1 MSEQHQSERRS
12 IQGIDLLEGEEITL
26 TLDGRE
32 GLDREPSPR
41 GDLLLLTNRRIMR
54 LAKESSRERFGI
66 AYLEDIDSIEIT
78 TPSKNSGSLVTGGLL
93 VLAGILAGI
102 LVNAF
107 GFHPLIAL
115 ATAGA
120 LGGLG
125 ILSSS
130 KYFIPDETATLLFRI
145 GASEMALP
153 LRSQRAL
160 HDAYFLVN
168 HLFMLRAGQHPHI
181 PAEEAA
187 VAGGEEQ
194 PSPTLEIEQETA
206 PTAQANPIPDGA
218 YSNPVEADVVE
229 IKESV
234 GGEQSPYAGHEEANH
249 TSRQRPEEES
259 L

>member
-32 GLDREPSPR
+32 GLEREPSPH
-41 GDLLLLTNRRIMR
+41 GDLLLLTNRRIVR
-54 LAKESSRERFGI
+54 LAKESTRERFGV
-66 AYLEDIDSIEIT
+66 AYLEDIDSVEIT
-78 TPSKNSGSLVTGGLL
+78 TPSRSSGSLVTGGLL

-107 GFHPLIAL
+107 GFHLLIAL

-130 KYFIPDETATLLFRI
+130 KYFIPDETATLLFHI

-153 LRSQRAL
+153 LRSRRAL
-160 HDAYFLVN
+160 DDAYFLVN

-181 PAEEAA
+181 PTEEAA
-187 VAGGEEQ
+187 VAGVEEQ
-194 PSPTLEIEQETA
+194 PSLTLEIEQEAA
-206 PTAQANPIPDGA
+206 PIMQANPSPDVA
-218 YSNPVEADVVE
+218 YGNPVEADVVE
-229 IKESV
+229 MKESA
-234 GGEQSPYAGHEEANH
+234 GGEQNPYAEHEEADH
-249 TSRQRPEEES
+249 TSHQRPEEES
-259 L
+259 P